1 MNNSSTIAINAFD
14 FYGYDQSSWL
24 SLIRTGYVVQVYDTV
39 TGGSFSETIT
49 QSPTVITGS
58 PGNDGTTV
66 YIFENCVSGQNSG
79 SMGANK
85 YSVSI
90 LIPGPTGATGATG
103 STGIGFNPL
112 SANGTILTNLTPGTY
127 TFTQTIFLG
136 YQTPNSPWTSG
147 QYIYLSDNTEG
158 SSLVYYGTIGY
169 VVQGV
174 EGKVGFFLSQINSV
188 SGTPAGGETE
198 SSSWTMSYAPVPPL
212 ITRTVVNVPTYNV
225 QIFDSLLGVTHTS
238 STGVQINL
246 PIANTFTNKLLYI
259 FDEAGNAQIN
269 NISIVP
275 AENEH
280 ILDAQIYNI
289 NTAYGSVI
297 MYSNG
302 DSPGRWFAH

>member
-1 MNNSSTIAINAFD
+1 M
-14 FYGYDQSSWL
+14 
-24 SLIRTGYVVQVYDTV
+24 
-39 TGGSFSETIT
+39 
-49 QSPTVITGS
+49 
-58 PGNDGTTV
+58 
-66 YIFENCVSGQNSG
+66 
-79 SMGANK
+79 
-85 YSVSI
+85 
-90 LIPGPTGATGATG
+90 
-103 STGIGFNPL
+103 
-112 SANGTILTNLTPGTY
+112 
-127 TFTQTIFLG
+127 
-136 YQTPNSPWTSG
+136 
-147 QYIYLSDNTEG
+147 
-158 SSLVYYGTIGY
+158 
-169 VVQGV
+169 
-174 EGKVGFFLSQINSV
+174 SQINSV